1 MKGETQDLGG
11 VVESSP
17 VVEFCII
24 RLIGK
29 ASAGE
34 SLLGQLPARDGE
46 SLPDLGLDYQ
56 DLLLAPACPR
66 LSSRT
71 VRGLCCCWR
80 CSGIGVGV
88 RLYNGYFERSFLEM
102 IQ

>member
-46 SLPDLGLDYQ
+46 SLPDLGLDDQ
-56 DLLLAPACPR
+56 DLLLGPAGPGSPPR
-66 LSSRT
+66 WWCGRRGSSR
-71 VRGLCCCWR
+71 GLV
-80 CSGIGVGV
+80 S
-88 RLYNGYFERSFLEM
+88 
-102 IQ
+102 